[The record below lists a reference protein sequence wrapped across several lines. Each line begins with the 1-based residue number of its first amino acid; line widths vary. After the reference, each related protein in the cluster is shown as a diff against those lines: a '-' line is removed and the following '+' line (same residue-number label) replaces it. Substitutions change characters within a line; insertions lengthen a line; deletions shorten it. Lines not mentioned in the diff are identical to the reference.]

1 MPVPI
6 RKVRRFHALRLLAW
20 GTQIPVATLTPAK
33 NSIAYLAF
41 LSVAALVESA
51 LTDYLQA
58 RQAER
63 EDPTAEL

>member
-1 MPVPI
+1 MAVPI
-6 RKVRRFHALRLLAW
+6 QRVRRFHLSRLILWTA
-20 GTQIPVATLTPAK
+20 QIPLAVLTPIK
-33 NSIAYLAF
+33 GSLTYLVF

-58 RQAER
+58 RQSER